1 MNHYYVKYM
10 ATESKIP
17 SLIIK
22 NGQKLIQQLVPSISQ
37 IASRA
42 GIQNIGQPDMLLPS
56 SCLTPEELQA
66 ISNLR
71 NSLVT
76 KLNAISKTIETLSK
90 SVGVLSTTVN
100 TTSTLLTTTDIA
112 RIAANVALA
121 AIPPP
126 GVPGTLP
133 AAINTLKDVTDF
145 LKPNIQFIKNQVS
158 SISGALDYANNIIF
172 KITGLLNTIDQY
184 LIGCGVLSENLTS
197 SSDYINKVNQ
207 QYAAAQASAENT
219 DSDSQVYEG
228 FTLEVVEEPFSPT
241 VNRKKAVAKNS
252 SGIILLQTPLSFT
265 STPQVLIQQLKLI
278 IDNSNLKAV

>member
-1 MNHYYVKYM
+1 M
-10 ATESKIP
+10 AAESKIP
-17 SLIIK
+17 SLII
-22 NGQKLIQQLVPSISQ
+22 NNAQKLLQQLVPSIVQ
-37 IASRA
+37 ITKTT
-42 GIQNIGQPDMLLPS
+42 GIQNIGQSNMQMPG
-56 SCLTPEELQA
+56 SCLPQEELQK
-66 ISNLR
+66 IVNLR
-71 NSLVT
+71 NNLT
-76 KLNAISKTIETLSK
+76 TQLNAISKTIEILGKPVS
-90 SVGVLSTTVN
+90 VLSTTVN
-100 TTSTLLTTTDIA
+100 TTSTLLTATDIA

-133 AAINTLKDVTDF
+133 AAINTLKDVTEF
-145 LKPNIQFIKNQVS
+145 LKPNIQTIKNQVS
-158 SISGALDYANNIIF
+158 SISGASDYANNTIF

-184 LIGCGVLSENLTS
+184 LQECGTSPSDLTPT
-197 SSDYINKVNQ
+197 SDYVNKVNQ

-252 SGIILLQTPLSFT
+252 SGIILLETPLSFT

-278 IDNSNLKAV
+278 IDNSDLKAV